1 MNKRRRPSDSAPST
15 CEFAADPFEKIC
27 KYGGFM
33 SFLTSGGGSN
43 EPRIFRLGI
52 IAAVPIIV
60 VIAAPDLSDQSRY
73 TTIALIDVRSNTAI
87 NWLGTFTAP
96 PGTRSNSFA
105 GHAEYRSVMAG
116 RYQYVLNLAG
126 RPIVVTLNVGNLN
139 IGLIPPTGNLRLL
152 Q

>member
-1 MNKRRRPSDSAPST
+1 
-15 CEFAADPFEKIC
+15 
-27 KYGGFM
+27 M

-126 RPIVVTLNVGNLN
+126 RPIVATLNVGNLN